1 MKLNICLPT
10 IIITSCMNNSNR
22 QSPWSH
28 CLKRKQMIIE
38 MQVHNRNKHRQK
50 HIHEEI
56 MLLCTIPVLL
66 K

>member
-1 MKLNICLPT
+1 
-10 IIITSCMNNSNR
+10 MNNSNR

-28 CLKRKQMIIE
+28 CLKRKYMIIE

-56 MLLCTIPVLL
+56 MLLCTIQVLL